1 MAPHD
6 TKDGEARLASGSP
19 AAGPAPLMAPL
30 FDPSVNPWAQGVS
43 YAVDA
48 WQRGILFLDVLRQRG
63 NQYHEHMAQ
72 RAPNVLRYDAELV
85 MDGRKLERPVNYGL
99 VRVLPPEG
107 VEIDP
112 LKRPFIV
119 FDPRA
124 GNAPGIGGFKADSE
138 LGVAMR
144 AGHPCYFVGF
154 LPWPL
159 PGQTLEDV
167 VIAETLFVERV
178 GELHSESDGKPVVI
192 GNCQAGWQVMMAA
205 ALRPELFGPI
215 IIAGAP
221 LSYWAGTP
229 GGSPM
234 RYLGGLLG
242 GTWMTALAGDLGNGI
257 FDGAYLV
264 QNFEALNPANTIWT
278 KQYHVYANIDTE
290 PPRYLEFE
298 RWWGSHVLMNAGE
311 MQTIV
316 DDLFVGNRL
325 STAEIT
331 MSDGTVLDLR
341 NIRSPVIVF
350 CSKGDNITPP
360 PQALGWITDL
370 YGSLEEIRANGQTI
384 VYAVHESVG
393 HLGIFVSGSV
403 ARKEHQQFAT
413 NIDMIDVLPPGLYEA
428 ELERRLPGEPGA
440 ELVRTDYISRF
451 AGRDLDDIRAI
462 VGGGEEEDRRFAAVA
477 QLSRINLGLYRTY
490 VQPAVRAASNEAT
503 ADWLRRTHPLRLGYE
518 MFSDHNPFLRMLEPL
533 AEQVRENRRPAA
545 PDNPFL
551 AMQQRFSD
559 EIVRSL
565 DLYGEMRD
573 TACERF
579 FEGFYGSAAVQA
591 ALGMRADNQP
601 PRRRPGLEPERRQL
615 VRQRAAELHERIAEG
630 GLPEALIRSMLY
642 VGLAERAADQR
653 SFELLRQ
660 MRRENGYGMDL
671 PTFKA
676 VVRMQF
682 FMLLLDPEKALATL
696 PQMLAGT
703 PGDVVEQAME
713 RLRAVLTVGEP
724 LSSHA
729 EGRLETI
736 ERIFHTV
743 AGEGR
748 HALPSA
754 SETARAIEGSA
765 AIAEQAPDE
774 ETVAADPA
782 EEHPGKHKAA
792 PARRRR
798 PRAG

>member
-1 MAPHD
+1 MRTD
-6 TKDGEARLASGSP
+6 QSP
-19 AAGPAPLMAPL
+19 TGLDLLPAPYSLAV
-30 FDPSVNPWAQGVS
+30 D

-48 WQRGILFLDVLRQRG
+48 WQRGVLFLDVLRQRG

-72 RAPNVLRYDAELV
+72 QAPNVLRYETELLL
-85 MDGRKLERPVNYGL
+85 DGHKLERPVNYGL
-99 VRVLPPEG
+99 TRVLPPEG

-159 PGQTLEDV
+159 PGQTIEDV

-215 IIAGAP
+215 IIAGTP

-242 GTWMTALAGDLGNGI
+242 GTWMTALASDLGNGI

-360 PQALGWITDL
+360 QQALGWITDL

-413 NIDMIDVLPPGLYEA
+413 NIDLIDVLPPGLYEA
-428 ELERRLPGEPGA
+428 ELEQRLPDEPGA

-451 AGRDLDDIRAI
+451 AGRDLDDIRVI

-490 VQPAVRAASNEAT
+490 AQPAVRAASNEAT
-503 ADWLRRTHPLRLGYE
+503 ADWLRRMHPLRLGYE

-533 AEQVRENRRPAA
+533 AEQVRENRRPTA

-559 EIVRSL
+559 EVVRSL
-565 DLYGEMRD
+565 DLYREMRD

-591 ALGMRADNQP
+591 ALGMRADNRP

-660 MRRENGYGMDL
+660 MRRENGSGMDL

-724 LSSHA
+724 LSSRA

-736 ERIFHTV
+736 ERIFRTV

-754 SETARAIEGSA
+754 SETARAIEDSA
-765 AIAEQAPDE
+765 AIAEQAPDKE
-774 ETVAADPA
+774 IVAADPA